1 MILYY
6 YGNATAISAENHP
19 AVTATFLLSYHTQW
33 RFTSQI
39 KQANKQHAGPPDD
52 RGLKGLFTN
61 TDHTARPNSHKPSN
75 F

>member
-6 YGNATAISAENHP
+6 YGNATALSAGNQP
-19 AVTATFLLSYHTQW
+19 AVTATFLPSYHTRW

-39 KQANKQHAGPPDD
+39 KQTNKQHAGPLDH

-61 TDHTARPNSHKPSN
+61 TDHTAWPSSHKPSN